1 MKLENVHENINNISI
16 SSILFNAIENCI
28 RYTNILFEDTKLIK
42 EDLMKIDKRRE
53 KYKIVQVTLINFKVN
68 VLLFI
73 INRICIENI
82 LIKENIQK
90 NRKIII

>member
-53 KYKIVQVTLINFKVN
+53 KYN
-68 VLLFI
+68 
-73 INRICIENI
+73 EN
-82 LIKENIQK
+82 KY
-90 NRKIII
+90 

>member
-1 MKLENVHENINNISI
+1 MKLENVHENINNIYI

-53 KYKIVQVTLINFKVN
+53 KYN
-68 VLLFI
+68 
-73 INRICIENI
+73 EN
-82 LIKENIQK
+82 KY
-90 NRKIII
+90 

>member
-16 SSILFNAIENCI
+16 SSILFNAIENGI

-53 KYKIVQVTLINFKVN
+53 KYN
-68 VLLFI
+68 
-73 INRICIENI
+73 EN
-82 LIKENIQK
+82 KY
-90 NRKIII
+90 